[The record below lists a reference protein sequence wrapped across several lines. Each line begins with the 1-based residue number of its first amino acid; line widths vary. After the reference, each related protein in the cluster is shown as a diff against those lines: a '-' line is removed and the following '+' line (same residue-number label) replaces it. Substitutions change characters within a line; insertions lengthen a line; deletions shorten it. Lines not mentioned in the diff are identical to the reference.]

1 MSLSFQKSSRS
12 RVLATGL
19 LVLVVIFVGQLFNLQ
34 ILQHAHYRE
43 EAEKEQVAR
52 LTIPAKRGKVYAHDG
67 QNLVP
72 LVLNEPVYTAYA
84 DPHEVEDPRKISEVI
99 RRIAGG
105 TVVKDFEDG
114 LTSKQSRYTVLAR
127 QLTRKQAELLKKEEI
142 AGVGLQESD
151 RRVYPEGSLAAQLL
165 GYVNSEGKGQY
176 GIEEAAND
184 RLKGEDGLLQAVT
197 DVRRIPLTIGREDIR
212 KPAKNGDDLVLTIDR
227 NIQAYA
233 ETALEVGL
241 KRAGATKGSVIV
253 MDPKT
258 AAVKAMANFP
268 TYNPEKYYE
277 VEDYRLFQ
285 NNVVSEPYEAGS
297 VIKALTVGVG
307 LDTGVV
313 TPHTTFNNPGFVKVE
328 DRIIRNVEE
337 DPISPAATMTD
348 ILQYSLNT
356 GVVFIMQQ
364 LGDGSYNRKARN
376 VIYDYFT
383 NHYMFGKKTGI
394 EQAAE
399 SRGVVIPPTDVQGN
413 NVRYANMT
421 FGQGMDL
428 TMVQVAAAFS
438 AAVNGGTYY
447 KPHLIAGTRS
457 ADGAVKQETPK
468 VVKQNVLKPE
478 VSTTLRDMIYR
489 ARQAGVLGGNDR
501 GYFVGGKTGTSEI
514 IDPAT
519 GRYTDA
525 NSIGSYV
532 GFGGDTEPKYVIM
545 VQVKDSKLP
554 GYAGT
559 TAAGPIFTDISNW
572 MIDYMKLKARGN

>member
-1 MSLSFQKSSRS
+1 
-12 RVLATGL
+12 
-19 LVLVVIFVGQLFNLQ
+19 VLVVIFVGQLFNLQ